1 MAGVDGTKELKYLM
15 EQSVHISKQSNR
27 VFVTGHINPD
37 TDSIASAIGY
47 AWLLNERDG
56 MNATPARAGAINQ
69 QTAWVL
75 KTLGIDSPVLLTDA
89 SPRFESVMRRYD
101 VVTPS
106 KSLNEAWTILA
117 RTAGICPVVNADG
130 TPFGMVTGKSV
141 FDFMRK
147 IIGPHAKNRNITIA
161 EMLDIPCR
169 EGAEVEIPKFA
180 PGTRIK
186 DVLNRLLRS
195 EQTEYWV
202 VDEHKRYLGVVK
214 QRDLLS
220 PPRIQVVM
228 VDHNEPQQSIASIE
242 EAELLEILDHHRLGN
257 QATHHPIKF
266 TVDIVG
272 STSTLISEKMEES
285 GLSAPPNI
293 AGLLLAGLLSDT
305 LILTS
310 PTTVAR
316 DQEAAQR
323 LARWAFVP
331 GSPLEDET
339 IKSYGEKVVRAG
351 AGLITQEPDAVVS
364 TDMKLYETAGLKFA
378 IAQAETSDMYEIG
391 DYIPRLQE
399 ALKNL
404 KNQKGLDFAGLMVTD
419 VVDGNSRLI
428 FTDAP
433 PELDELPYR
442 PMPDGTYI
450 ADGVVSRKKQLL
462 PIVLSLLE
470 V

>member
-1 MAGVDGTKELKYLM
+1 MDQPFNFNRNTK
-15 EQSVHISKQSNR
+15 R
-27 VFVTGHINPD
+27 VFVVGHMNPD

-47 AWLLNERDG
+47 AWLLNVRDDL
-56 MNATPARAGAINQ
+56 NTLPARAGAINR

-75 KTLGIDSPVLLTDA
+75 KTLGIESPVLLTDA

-101 VVTPS
+101 VVSPD
-106 KSLNEAWTILA
+106 KSLNEAWTILT
-117 RTAGICPVVNADG
+117 RTAGICPVVNQDG
-130 TPFGMVTGKSV
+130 TPFGMVTGQSV

-169 EGAEVEIPKFA
+169 EAAEIDLPKFA
-180 PGTRIK
+180 AGTRIK
-186 DVLNRLLRS
+186 DVLNRLLRN

-202 VDEHKRYLGVVK
+202 IDENKRYLGVVK

-220 PPRIQVVM
+220 PPRIQVIL
-228 VDHNEPQQSIASIE
+228 VDHNEPQQAIASLE

-257 QATHHPIKF
+257 QSTHNPIKF

-272 STSTLISEKMEES
+272 STSTLVSEQMEES
-285 GLSAPPNI
+285 GLSAPPDM

-310 PTTVAR
+310 PTTTSR
-316 DQEAAQR
+316 DNEAAQR

-339 IKSYGEKVVRAG
+339 IKTYGERIVKAG
-351 AGLITQEPDAVVS
+351 AGLITQEPDVVVS
-364 TDMKLYETAGLKFA
+364 TDMKLYETAGFKFA
-378 IAQAETSDMYEIG
+378 IAQAETSDMYDIG
-391 DYIPRLQE
+391 DYIPRLQA

-404 KNQKGLDFAGLMVTD
+404 KNQKAIDFAGLMVTD
-419 VVDGNSRLI
+419 VVAGSSRLI
-428 FTDAP
+428 FVDAP
-433 PELDELPYR
+433 PELDELPYK
-442 PMPDGTYI
+442 PMSDGTYV
-450 ADGVVSRKKQLL
+450 AEGVVSRKKQLL

>member
-1 MAGVDGTKELKYLM
+1 MDQVFQL
-15 EQSVHISKQSNR
+15 SKQANR

-56 MNATPARAGAINQ
+56 INTIPARAGAINQ

-75 KTLGIDSPVLLTDA
+75 KTLDIESPILLTDA

-101 VVTPS
+101 VVSPS
-106 KSLNEAWTILA
+106 KSLNEAWTILT
-117 RTAGICPVVNADG
+117 RTAGICPVVNSDG
-130 TPFGMVTGKSV
+130 TPYGMVTGKSV
-141 FDFMRK
+141 FDFLRK

-169 EGAEVEIPKFA
+169 EAAELEIPKFA

-202 VDEHKRYLGVVK
+202 IDENKRYLGVVK

-220 PPRIQVVM
+220 PPRIQVIL
-228 VDHNEPQQSIASIE
+228 VDHNEPQQAIASLE
-242 EAELLEILDHHRLGN
+242 EADLLEILDHHRLGN
-257 QATHHPIKF
+257 QSTHNPIKF

-272 STSTLISEKMEES
+272 STSTLVSEQMEET
-285 GLSAPPNI
+285 GFSAPPSL

-310 PTTVAR
+310 PTTTSR
-316 DQEAAQR
+316 DQEAANR

-339 IKSYGEKVVRAG
+339 IKTYGAMVLESG

-364 TDMKLYETAGLKFA
+364 TDMKLYETAGIKFA
-378 IAQAETSDMYEIG
+378 IAQAETSDLYDIG

-419 VVDGNSRLI
+419 VVAGSSRLI
-428 FTDAP
+428 FVDAP
-433 PELDELPYR
+433 PELEELPYR
-442 PMPDGTYI
+442 PMPDGTYE